1 MGTKSLFI
9 VAYKPYSRN
18 AVLRRH
24 KGLTFCLL
32 RSFPLAAQRYILLVP
47 FKGINA
53 ADVVLYAFV
62 LYKAG
67 RCHVVAVIDGKQ
79 HLLVIPVRRREYFLA
94 GQLAEICLHVQS
106 KGFCYLCC
114 VAVSVWDITFDID
127 IDFLVFHFHSG
138 FPLYRRRAF
147 CVVLI
152 QHRI

>member
-79 HLLVIPVRRREYFLA
+79 HLLVITVRRRDYFLA
-94 GQLAEICLHVQS
+94 GQSAEICLHVQS
-106 KGFCYLCC
+106 KEFCYLCC

>member
-32 RSFPLAAQRYILLVP
+32 RSFPLAVQRYILLVP
-47 FKGINA
+47 FKGVNA

-62 LYKAG
+62 LYRAD

-79 HLLVIPVRRREYFLA
+79 HFLVITVRRRDYFLA
-94 GQLAEICLHVQS
+94 GQSAEICLHVQS
-106 KGFCYLCC
+106 KEFCYLCC
-114 VAVSVWDITFDID
+114 VAVCVRDITFDIN
-127 IDFLVFHFHSG
+127 IDFLVFQFHSG